1 MTETG
6 HVNSLMNTE
15 VHIKFTGLIC
25 FLVYPIKYDSCF
37 KDTCTYDVRVGV
49 QVHGAGNI

>member
-37 KDTCTYDVRVGV
+37 KDTC
-49 QVHGAGNI
+49 I